1 MVVIRGRMC
10 AGDCDMGERPAGVVA
25 RAEERQPGSERR
37 EWKAS
42 QLELLD
48 TDERYGEDDRFST
61 MLHLPRREPEN
72 DVALARML
80 ALAMLAGLGIWIVL
94 FVVLF

>member
-1 MVVIRGRMC
+1 
-10 AGDCDMGERPAGVVA
+10 
-25 RAEERQPGSERR
+25 
-37 EWKAS
+37 
-42 QLELLD
+42 
-48 TDERYGEDDRFST
+48 